1 MYVAIATLCLLCEN
15 VEIEQIVLSGMFRT
29 FIK

>member
-1 MYVAIATLCLLCEN
+1 MYVAIATLCLLCEK
-15 VEIEQIVLSGMFRT
+15 VEIEQIALSGMFRT